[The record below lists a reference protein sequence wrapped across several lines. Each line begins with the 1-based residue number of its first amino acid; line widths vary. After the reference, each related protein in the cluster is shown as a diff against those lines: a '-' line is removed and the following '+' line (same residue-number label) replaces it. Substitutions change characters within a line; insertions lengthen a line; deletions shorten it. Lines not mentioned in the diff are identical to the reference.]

1 MEIKN
6 RKDELY
12 MKWNLQRRRALY
24 KGVAVTIGALL
35 LCGSF
40 LSVPYIASAIPS
52 EFGAYLAD
60 EPHAPPLAALHAE
73 EKKPN
78 AGTSSPNDE
87 QSDTSADDNSGAE
100 TSDTSTPPSPPE
112 GALTVFADSFCWYT
126 DPAEAALNI
135 INRTNYA
142 VDLKEFLTRKYP
154 VSLSPAAQKN
164 EPIVLILHTHGSE
177 SYLPAGVDYYLPEE
191 DFRSE
196 DPEETVV
203 SVGDMIAKT
212 LEALGIPV
220 LHDRTMHDLKDFNNA
235 YTESRSAAREALAKH
250 PSIRY
255 ILDIHRDSIFT
266 QNNICEKTLTEIN
279 GKQVAQL
286 MLVVGTD
293 QDGAAHPDWRQNLT
307 VATQLEELLNNLYPT
322 LARPINLRSSA
333 FNQALSPGALL
344 VEVGSCGN
352 TIEEAREAGRL
363 FAVSFATLLRENHSF
378 ATKKP

>member
-1 MEIKN
+1 
-6 RKDELY
+6 
-12 MKWNLQRRRALY
+12 MKWTIARRRALY
-24 KGVAVTIGALL
+24 QGVAVTIGVLL

-40 LSVPYIASAIPS
+40 LAVPYIASAIPA
-52 EFGAYLAD
+52 ELGGYLT
-60 EPHAPPLAALHAE
+60 EESPSPPLAALRAE
-73 EKKPN
+73 GKKPA
-78 AGTSSPNDE
+78 AGTSSADGE
-87 QSDTSADDNSGAE
+87 QSDDSADESSGGE
-100 TSDTSTPPSPPE
+100 ESSESVTPPEPPE

-135 INRTNYA
+135 INRTNYII
-142 VDLKEFLTRKYP
+142 DLHDFLDRKYP
-154 VSLSPAAQKN
+154 VFLPSAVQKK

-191 DFRSE
+191 DFRSD

-203 SVGDMIAKT
+203 SVGDQIAET

-220 LHDRTMHDLKDFNNA
+220 LHDRTMHDLKDFNSA
-235 YTESRSAAREALAKH
+235 YVESRSAAREALAKY

-255 ILDIHRDSIFT
+255 ILDVHRDSIFT
-266 QNNICEKTLTEIN
+266 QNNICEKTLTEID
-279 GKQVAQL
+279 GKQVAQV

-307 VATQLEELLNNLYPT
+307 VATHLEDLLNRLYPT
-322 LARPINLRSSA
+322 LARPVNLRSSA

-363 FAVSFATLLRENHSF
+363 FAIGFATLLRENHSIP
-378 ATKKP
+378 TKTP